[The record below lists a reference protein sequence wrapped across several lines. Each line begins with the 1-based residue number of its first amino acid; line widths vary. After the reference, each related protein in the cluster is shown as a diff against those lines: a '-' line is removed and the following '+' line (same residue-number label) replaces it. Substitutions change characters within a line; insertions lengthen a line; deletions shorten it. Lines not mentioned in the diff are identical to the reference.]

1 MPFYRRRVLLLLSG
15 EEAVNHLLA
24 IFFCEGIEEGGVTG
38 YTNHQIGVGGGIGM
52 GLAVMLLPLPAV
64 GALAGLVL
72 TGLGCAPI
80 YPSLIHATPAFF
92 GKERSQA
99 VIGVQMA
106 GAYVG
111 SSFAPPLFGLLGSI
125 LGLGSYPVYLLGIL
139 LLMIWM
145 YRRLLRITACRSV

>member
-1 MPFYRRRVLLLLSG
+1 
-15 EEAVNHLLA
+15 
-24 IFFCEGIEEGGVTG
+24 
-38 YTNHQIGVGGGIGM
+38 M